1 MKTSITAAMV
11 TAAAATIIDMVNGNE
26 ISVVLNVV
34 LGVVC
39 GLVVLKI
46 VR

>member
-1 MKTSITAAMV
+1 MKTSITAAML
-11 TAAAATIIDMVNGNE
+11 TTGIATIIDMVNSNE

-39 GLVVLKI
+39 GMLVLKFT
-46 VR
+46 R